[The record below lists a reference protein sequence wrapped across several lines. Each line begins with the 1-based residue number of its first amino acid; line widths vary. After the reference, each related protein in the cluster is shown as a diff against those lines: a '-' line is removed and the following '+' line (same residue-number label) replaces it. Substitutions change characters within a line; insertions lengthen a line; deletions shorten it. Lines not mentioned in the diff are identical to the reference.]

1 MGSDGRAGAICANG
15 SVETLAGCWAE
26 WRARVQR
33 RAGSAPYAICS
44 AEMRRWSG
52 ADKHKENNN
61 QGGVWWEASYQTAGV
76 GGGGR
81 GRCSVVQGGWCWRL
95 LEVRGARSVGLLLA
109 AGERARESVRE
120 AQRLGGFDRLRGS
133 QSGRYTEQRASRGEG
148 EALVGTINQYTNLR
162 RAPSVTTWSVIRD
175 SRCMYSIH
183 GSGAAATGRSNDSGS
198 ENG

>member
-26 WRARVQR
+26 WRARVQC
-33 RAGSAPYAICS
+33 RAGSARYAIHS
-44 AEMRRWSG
+44 AAEMRQCSG
-52 ADKHKENNN
+52 ADKHKENNG

-109 AGERARESVRE
+109 AGERARERESVRGSE
-120 AQRLGGFDRLRGS
+120 ARQAQRL
-133 QSGRYTEQRASRGEG
+133 TE
-148 EALVGTINQYTNLR
+148 
-162 RAPSVTTWSVIRD
+162 WSVYGTARIQGRGTAFGRD
-175 SRCMYSIH
+175 NQSIY
-183 GSGAAATGRSNDSGS
+183 
-198 ENG
+198 

>member
-33 RAGSAPYAICS
+33 RAGSARYAICS
-44 AEMRRWSG
+44 AAEMRRYSG
-52 ADKHKENNN
+52 ADKHKENNG

-109 AGERARESVRE
+109 AGERARERLKARQ
-120 AQRLGGFDRLRGS
+120 AQRL
-133 QSGRYTEQRASRGEG
+133 TE
-148 EALVGTINQYTNLR
+148 
-162 RAPSVTTWSVIRD
+162 WSVYGTARIQGRATAFGRD
-175 SRCMYSIH
+175 NQSIY
-183 GSGAAATGRSNDSGS
+183 
-198 ENG
+198 